1 MSKNIL
7 IIGGGTGGHISP
19 GIAIYEKVSA
29 DGAMNPFFLTV
40 KEDMKLGTFNDIKQD
55 KLFTYKAPA
64 LTKNPFKI
72 PFFIIRFIGSVLKAM
87 RLIKK
92 NDILAVIGM
101 GGYTS
106 APALVAAKL
115 LKTPIFL
122 CEQNSV
128 PGKVTLVFEKYC
140 EMIFGTFPDAVT
152 YFKMP
157 EKYLHCGN
165 PIRGNILVETP
176 KNEAKK
182 SFNLGHC
189 DKIILVIG
197 GSQGALKLNN
207 LILGLKKTYPRE
219 FKNIGIIWSTG
230 DFSYEE
236 FKFRS
241 QNEIEAGSTF
251 LSPYIKKIGKAY
263 RACDIAISRSGA
275 GVMMELAAAGV
286 PSILIPY
293 PFAAMD
299 HQSKNADSFVSAGAA
314 VVIQDNEAIPEKVGP
329 ILFDLLNNPRKLK
342 TMSNC
347 AKSVSKTDAE
357 DIIINEI
364 KKRLNIRSK

>member
-1 MSKNIL
+1 MSKNIM

-19 GIAIYEKVSA
+19 GIAIYEKLSVDS
-29 DGAMNPFFLTV
+29 GTNPFFLTV
-40 KEDMKLGTFNDIKQD
+40 KDDMKLGTFNDIGSE

-64 LTKNPFKI
+64 LTKNPLKMPLFV
-72 PFFIIRFIGSVLKAM
+72 IRFIGSILKAI
-87 RLIKK
+87 RVIKK
-92 NDILAVIGM
+92 NDISAVIGM

-106 APALVAAKL
+106 APALIAAKL

-128 PGKVTLVFEKYC
+128 PGKVTIMFEKYC

-165 PIRGNILVETP
+165 PIRDNVLVETP
-176 KNEAKK
+176 KGEAKK
-182 SFNLGHC
+182 FFNLEHC

-197 GSQGALKLNN
+197 GSQGALKLNQ
-207 LILGLKKTYPRE
+207 LVLGLKKKYPRE

-230 DFSYEE
+230 EYSYEE
-236 FKFRS
+236 FKHKS
-241 QNEIEAGSTF
+241 QNEIDAGSIF
-251 LSPYIKKIGKAY
+251 LSPYIKKVGKAY

-293 PFAAMD
+293 PHAAMD

-314 VVIQDNEAIPEKVGP
+314 VVIKDHDAKAEKVGP
-329 ILFDLLNNPRKLK
+329 VLFDLLNNPRKLK
-342 TMSNC
+342 TMSDC
-347 AKSVSKTDAE
+347 AKSVSKIEAE
-357 DIIINEI
+357 DIIVNKI
-364 KKRLNIRSK
+364 KEALDIRSK